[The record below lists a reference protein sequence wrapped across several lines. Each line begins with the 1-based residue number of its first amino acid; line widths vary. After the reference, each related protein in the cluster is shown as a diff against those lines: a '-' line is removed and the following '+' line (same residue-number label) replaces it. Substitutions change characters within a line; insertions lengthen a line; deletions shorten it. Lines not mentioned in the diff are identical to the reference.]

1 MNPLWFTERDL
12 RRRWAEIKGFFWQEI
27 DEQTRGAQKQLLEQL
42 LRIEREEH
50 VGAGWHQ
57 RGRGR
62 RDWANGYYC
71 RDLVTS
77 VGVISRLMVPR
88 SRRGVYQS
96 EILERYRRRSAHFDR
111 FVQRMFVLGL
121 STRRVSRVIA
131 QLLGQTVLSATT
143 VSHVVQQLRQSCQ
156 AFHRRALT
164 DRFAFLY
171 LDGFSVPIR
180 GAAKR
185 PYTIL
190 FALGLTASGERE
202 MLGFRIVPAE
212 KTIHAQAFL
221 QDLYNRGLVGSSL
234 QLIIHDGAAALAEAA
249 AWIFP
254 HVLQQG
260 CCVHKLRNLADR
272 IRHSAHRRA
281 MTYGQAS
288 AIYQAPH
295 RQAAV
300 ARARAFR
307 QRWEPLEPHA
317 VRLFLANLDDTLI
330 FYQFDRRWWLTIKS
344 TNLLERQLREVR
356 RRVRPIDAFRDETSC
371 DTIVYGILQS
381 MDLVPGEHSIKITQN
396 S

>member
-1 MNPLWFTERDL
+1 MNQLWFTERDL

-27 DEQTRGAQKQLLEQL
+27 EEQTRGAQKQLLEQL

-57 RGRGR
+57 RGRER
-62 RDWANGYYC
+62 RDWANGFYT

-88 SRRGVYQS
+88 SRRGVYHS

-111 FVQRMFVLGL
+111 FVQRLFVLGL
-121 STRRVSRVIA
+121 STRRVSRVLS
-131 QLLGQTVLSATT
+131 QLLGQSVLSAAT
-143 VSHVVQQLRQSCQ
+143 VSRVVGQLRQSCQ
-156 AFHRRALT
+156 AFHRRPLAN
-164 DRFAFLY
+164 RFAFLF

-180 GAAKR
+180 GAGKR

-190 FALGLTASGERE
+190 FALGLTISGQRE

-221 QDLYNRGLVGSSL
+221 QDLCNRGLVGQSL
-234 QLIIHDGAAALAEAA
+234 QLIIHDGSAALAEAA

-254 HVLQQG
+254 QVLQQR

-272 IRHSAHRRA
+272 IRRSAHRKAMMQQAAAVYRA
-281 MTYGQAS
+281 
-288 AIYQAPH
+288 PN
-295 RQAAV
+295 RDAAV

-307 QRWEPLEPHA
+307 RRWEALEPHA
-317 VRLFLANLDDTLI
+317 VRLFLTDCDDTLV
-330 FYQFDRRWWLTIKS
+330 FYQFDQRWWPTLKS
-344 TNLLERQLREVR
+344 TNPLERQLREVR
-356 RRVRPIDAFRDETSC
+356 RRVRPIDAFRDELSC
-371 DTIVYGILQS
+371 GAIVYGILQS
-381 MDLVPGEHSIKITQN
+381 MNLVPGENSTRITQK